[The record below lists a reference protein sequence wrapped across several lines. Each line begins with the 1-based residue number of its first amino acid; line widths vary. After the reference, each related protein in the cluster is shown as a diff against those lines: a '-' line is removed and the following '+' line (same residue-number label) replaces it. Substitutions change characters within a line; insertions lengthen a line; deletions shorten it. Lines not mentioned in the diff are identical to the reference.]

1 MILFVD
7 ASAMVAMMTD
17 EPDAADIE
25 QRFGAAD
32 EILYSP
38 MSVWETVR
46 AVARKRGVALSL
58 ARSDVESFVREFGLR
73 AVTIGEAEGRTAIIA
88 HEKYGKGNHPA
99 NLNMGDCFAYACAKA
114 NDARLLYKGN
124 DFVHT
129 DLA

>member
-1 MILFVD
+1 LILFLD

-32 EILYSP
+32 EVLYSP

-46 AVARKRGVALSL
+46 AVARKREVAVSL
-58 ARSDVESFVREFGLR
+58 AQSDVESFIRNFGLR
-73 AVTIGEAEGRTAIIA
+73 PVTIGEAEGHIAISA
-88 HEKYGKGNHPA
+88 HERYGKGSHPA
-99 NLNMGDCFAYACAKA
+99 NLNMGDCFAYACART

-124 DFVHT
+124 DFAQT